1 MGDKMAAGN
10 FWACCE
16 LWMRGLLFNY
26 TLLEEPPSL
35 SPAENV
41 RRGRRHC
48 QQPPLSLICRS
59 SKSLDESYQFLCL
72 DKPVIPVRTQ
82 RMCSSFFLFPRF
94 QQAGYFNYIGDCVLV
109 VFRLGNCANQ
119 RTHWNVSLLWITSA
133 ECDDVVEAVDFNYF
147 LIVDDNDFAVVVFGV
162 IVNGDVVRIDFIVG
176 VSMFLFLFC
185 FVVVVNNDSLE
196 DILLLLLMMM
206 MMMMFLLLLLI
217 MMVLTMLLMMLNLTT
232 TTTVLLLLLLSL
244 MLVMMMML

>member
-1 MGDKMAAGN
+1 MSPTSFFVSIN
-10 FWACCE
+10 Q
-16 LWMRGLLFNY
+16 LYRLGL
-26 TLLEEPPSL
+26 
-35 SPAENV
+35 
-41 RRGRRHC
+41 
-48 QQPPLSLICRS
+48 
-59 SKSLDESYQFLCL
+59 
-72 DKPVIPVRTQ
+72 Q

-94 QQAGYFNYIGDCVLV
+94 QLGRVKVAQQAGYFNYIGDCILV

-196 DILLLLLMMM
+196 DILLLLLLL

-232 TTTVLLLLLLSL
+232 TTTTTVLLLLLLSL